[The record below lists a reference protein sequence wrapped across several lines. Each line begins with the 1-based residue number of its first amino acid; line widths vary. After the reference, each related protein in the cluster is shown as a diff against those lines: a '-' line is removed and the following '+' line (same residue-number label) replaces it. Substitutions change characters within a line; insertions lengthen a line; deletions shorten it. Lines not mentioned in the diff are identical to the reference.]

1 MENLRKILILLKEQQ
16 VVNGNSIIPILIV
29 ITVLVFEKRKEKL
42 SFKRLYIELPEF
54 SDVSL
59 KKHLRNLVDSELLE
73 VISSKID
80 LRSKTISSTQKL
92 RLLEKKISELI

>member
-16 VVNGNSIIPILIV
+16 VVNGYSIIPILIV

-42 SFKRLYIELPEF
+42 IFKRLYTELPEF

-92 RLLEKKISELI
+92 RLLEIKISELI